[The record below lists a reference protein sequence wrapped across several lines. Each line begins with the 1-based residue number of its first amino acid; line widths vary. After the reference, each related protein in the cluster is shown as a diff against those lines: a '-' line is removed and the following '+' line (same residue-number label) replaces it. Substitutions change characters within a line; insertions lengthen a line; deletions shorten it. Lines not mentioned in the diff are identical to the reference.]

1 MAWPR
6 NENATEQ
13 NTQNSPTLDTTRKKE
28 KRQTTHHLE
37 ENSNI
42 RTRRNGLL
50 MGAGTVHFQGQSEME
65 ATC

>member
-13 NTQNSPTLDTTRKKE
+13 NTQNSPTLDTTRKEE

-50 MGAGTVHFQGQSEME
+50 MGAGTVHCQGQSEME

>member
-6 NENATEQ
+6 NENARVEYPKQ
-13 NTQNSPTLDTTRKKE
+13 PYTLDTTRKEE
-28 KRQTTHHLE
+28 KRQTHQLE

-50 MGAGTVHFQGQSEME
+50 MGAGTVHCQGQSEKE

>member
-13 NTQNSPTLDTTRKKE
+13 NIQNSPTLDTTRKEE

-37 ENSNI
+37 ENS
-42 RTRRNGLL
+42 TLEL
-50 MGAGTVHFQGQSEME
+50 EEMGYSWGQAQFIAKDEVR
-65 ATC
+65 